1 MKEFTRIHDIIEHY
15 CDEDFFDLPT
25 KRTIK
30 VAIASEDGKTE
41 ITLNLS
47 VDEAK
52 KLAKD
57 IIDQIGE

>member
-1 MKEFTRIHDIIEHY
+1 MKKFSSGCGY
-15 CDEDFFDLPT
+15 CDWAFIELPV

-41 ITLNLS
+41 ITLKLS